1 MHIVLF
7 RQHLNK
13 KMQQM
18 KMNQNRSMIMK
29 MMRLAMMIKVAV
41 DLVHST
47 QKTHIPI
54 LLLWKARA
62 THSTA
67 RTTASL
73 NIILFDFEISLLNP
87 PITIASSTASHLSW
101 HLLASSSR
109 KWSIKAPISVLI
121 FAYVYISQKKSRT
134 GICEVL
140 CTQYS
145 ISTLYSTVVWYGT
158 LEAPR

>member
-7 RQHLNK
+7 RQQLNK

-73 NIILFDFEISLLNP
+73 NIILFDLEISLLNP
-87 PITIASSTASHLSW
+87 PITIASSTASSE
-101 HLLASSSR
+101 LASIGVVITQLVD
-109 KWSIKAPISVLI
+109 KGAN
-121 FAYVYISQKKSRT
+121 FCT
-134 GICEVL
+134 DICIRVHITKEV
-140 CTQYS
+140 
-145 ISTLYSTVVWYGT
+145 
-158 LEAPR
+158 PNRDM

>member
-1 MHIVLF
+1 
-7 RQHLNK
+7 
-13 KMQQM
+13 
-18 KMNQNRSMIMK
+18 MIMK

-87 PITIASSTASHLSW
+87 PITIASSTASE
-101 HLLASSSR
+101 LASIGVVITQLVD
-109 KWSIKAPISVLI
+109 KGAN
-121 FAYVYISQKKSRT
+121 FCT
-134 GICEVL
+134 DICIRVHITKEV
-140 CTQYS
+140 
-145 ISTLYSTVVWYGT
+145 
-158 LEAPR
+158 PNRDM